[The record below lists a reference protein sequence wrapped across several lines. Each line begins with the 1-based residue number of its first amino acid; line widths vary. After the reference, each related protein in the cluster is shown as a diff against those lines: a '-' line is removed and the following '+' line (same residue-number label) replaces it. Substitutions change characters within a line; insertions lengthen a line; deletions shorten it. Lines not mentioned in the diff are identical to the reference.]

1 MDIEVPPGATAQ
13 IELPAASPAAV
24 TESGVALGKA
34 RGILRVL
41 GTNTREVTIVVGSE
55 SYRFEVAGVSP
66 HSG

>member
-1 MDIEVPPGATAQ
+1 LDVEVPPGATAQ

-24 TESGVALGKA
+24 TESGAALAKA

-41 GTNTREVTIVVGSE
+41 NTRQVTIVVGSG